1 MVLPVFNAVFS
12 MFVFQIEDWVLNKDR
27 CHCRVVIREL
37 VPSIV
42 RHWKAAE
49 NYENLISVMIEA
61 VAAAVYMGDSE
72 EAFYWVGEISRRQD
86 DKNNNSF
93 QVLE

>member
-1 MVLPVFNAVFS
+1 M
-12 MFVFQIEDWVLNKDR
+12 
-27 CHCRVVIREL
+27 VIREL

-49 NYENLISVMIEA
+49 NFDNLISVMIEA

-72 EAFYWVGEISRRQD
+72 EAFYWIGEINRRQD
-86 DKNNNSF
+86 DKNTVSF
-93 QVLE
+93 QVIQL